1 MTNITI
7 NTAARSIELSK
18 KFATAAAKFGS
29 DEYKMLQEARRD
41 YPDYKVVEI
50 SRKNPKSN
58 KSTFKGLTYEYMETY
73 ILAHDDEKQTV
84 MTAYMTLRGE
94 TNEADDANA
103 SSTTYMAIKE
113 WFLEKYPQIA
123 QFHEA
128 RSKMLDEVQQKR
140 EAARLDK
147 QKAAKEARRNA
158 LLSRK
163 SA

>member
-1 MTNITI
+1 MTTI
-7 NTAARSIELSK
+7 IVSAATRSIELSK
-18 KFATAAAKFGS
+18 KFAAAAAKFGS

-41 YPDYKVVEI
+41 YPDYKVVEV

-73 ILAHDDEKQTV
+73 IRAHDDEKQTV
-84 MTAYMTLRGE
+84 MTAYMMLRAE
-94 TNEADDANA
+94 TDEADAA
-103 SSTTYMAIKE
+103 KAVSSTYMKIKE
-113 WFLEKYPQIA
+113 WFLGKYPEIA
-123 QFHEA
+123 QFHEE

-140 EAARLDK
+140 EEARLAK